1 MIPNMEMIISLLLPY
16 LSTSNILI
24 IVPTALRPEVTR
36 DNARAVVFEAKSN
49 QLQNGGSAIH
59 SAPTK
64 LCATWTNKVGEARTI
79 LEKIYPAINEVEEE
93 MSGLKSSLEEEKC
106 EIGDG
111 LISEVKN
118 AWRNGVVRR
127 GLYAGITVQV
137 AHNLVGIRMYYV
149 PTILQLVGFASNTT
163 ALALSLVTSGLNA
176 VGTIISML
184 LLALQGHSSYSQA
197 VHSLDLCGHLL
208 PRT

>member
-1 MIPNMEMIISLLLPY
+1 
-16 LSTSNILI
+16 
-24 IVPTALRPEVTR
+24 
-36 DNARAVVFEAKSN
+36 
-49 QLQNGGSAIH
+49 
-59 SAPTK
+59 
-64 LCATWTNKVGEARTI
+64 
-79 LEKIYPAINEVEEE
+79 

-111 LISEVKN
+111 LISEVKS
-118 AWRNGVVRR
+118 AWRNRVVRR

-197 VHSLDLCGHLL
+197 VHSLDLWPSSSSYLKPKDCNSRRSKRCWKKDTN
-208 PRT
+208 PACCFAATETPNSSQPSKVVK